1 MHTIDLLEE
10 ALHLARQSG
19 FQMRYEAPE
28 NSPCGACRVGQQW
41 FLFVDQA
48 LPVSDQLALVVQ
60 ALRNSGIV
68 HPQPDSSPLLRRML
82 EKPADGG
89 PAS

>member
-19 FQMRYEAPE
+19 FQMRQEALE
-28 NSPCGACRVGQQW
+28 NPRCGACRVGQQW

-60 ALRNSGIV
+60 ALRSSGIV
-68 HPQPDSSPLLRRML
+68 SPRPDSSPWLRRML
-82 EKPADGG
+82 EEPANSG